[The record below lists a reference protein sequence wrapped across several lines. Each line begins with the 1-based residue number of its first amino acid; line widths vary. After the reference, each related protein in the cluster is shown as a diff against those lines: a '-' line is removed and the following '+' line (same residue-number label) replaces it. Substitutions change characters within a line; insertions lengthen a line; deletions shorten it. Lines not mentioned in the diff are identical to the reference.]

1 MNEINFAN
9 LKFRGLEKQKLLED
23 DTSLKFIVT
32 VNAEFIIKAN
42 SDNEFKKIINDNYST
57 FDGQVPYYLAK
68 KQNPDIYFEKLSG
81 SDLIY
86 DFAEMAKEK
95 HKKIFL
101 LGGYEESNA
110 QAVEKLRNTYNITI
124 EGFSPEYKPY
134 PFEEEHNNNILK
146 KIKSFSP
153 DILFVGFGAIKQEY
167 WINEN
172 KDFLK
177 KVGVKWVV
185 GSGGTFEF
193 VADTIKRA
201 PVWIQNIG
209 LEGIYRMLKEP
220 NMARV
225 KRILL
230 SFKIFK
236 YIKQ

>member
-9 LKFRGLEKQKLLED
+9 LQFRGLEKKELLEESD
-23 DTSLKFIVT
+23 SLKFIVT

-42 SDNEFKKIINDNYST
+42 NDEEFKKIINNNYAT
-57 FDGQVPYYLAK
+57 FDGQVPYFLAK

-86 DFAEMAKEK
+86 DFAKMAKEK
-95 HKKIFL
+95 NKKIFL
-101 LGGYEESNA
+101 LGGYKESNT
-110 QAVEKLRNTYNITI
+110 QAIEKLREKYNIEI
-124 EGFSPEYKPY
+124 DGFSPEYKPY
-134 PFEEEHNNNILK
+134 PFDETHNNNILK
-146 KIKSFSP
+146 RIEVFKP

-167 WINEN
+167 WINSN
-172 KDFLK
+172 KDFLEK
-177 KVGVKWVV
+177 IGVRWVV

-201 PVWIQNIG
+201 PKWIQNIG

-220 NMARV
+220 NMIRV

-236 YIKQ
+236 YIK

>member
-1 MNEINFAN
+1 MNKISFAN
-9 LKFRGLEKQKLLED
+9 LEFKGLEKKKLLEEND
-23 DTSLKFIVT
+23 SLKFIVT

-42 SDNEFKKIINDNYST
+42 NDEEFKKIINNNYAT
-57 FDGQVPYYLAK
+57 FDGQVPYFLAK

-86 DFAEMAKEK
+86 DFSEMAKNK
-95 HKKIFL
+95 NKKIFL
-101 LGGYEESNA
+101 LGGYEESNT
-110 QAVEKLRNTYNITI
+110 QAIGKLREKYNIEI
-124 EGFSPEYKPY
+124 DGFSPEYKPY
-134 PFEEEHNNNILK
+134 PFDEAHNNNILK
-146 KIKSFSP
+146 RIEVFKP

-167 WINEN
+167 WIDNN
-172 KDFLK
+172 KLFLEEI
-177 KVGVKWVV
+177 GVRWVV

-201 PVWIQNIG
+201 PIWIQNIG

-220 NMARV
+220 NIIRV

-236 YIKQ
+236 YIK